1 MLPGCNA
8 SPYRGWYGALLPPI
22 AGSCIAGLTFS
33 CSVCCFSLS
42 TSLPVALFFV
52 ALAGGGMMAQIA
64 AKNTYVQTHVEDHMR
79 SRVISY
85 YVMAFQ
91 GMLPIGNLLTGTI
104 VHQLGAKHTVTMQ
117 SIAGAVCVALF
128 TYYSRSVRQD
138 TPHRSAEA
146 IP

>member
-1 MLPGCNA
+1 M
-8 SPYRGWYGALLPPI
+8 SKSWSLL
-22 AGSCIAGLTFS
+22 
-33 CSVCCFSLS
+33 
-42 TSLPVALFFV
+42 VALFFV
-52 ALAGGGMMAQIA
+52 AVAGGGMMAQIA
-64 AKNTYVQTHVEDHMR
+64 ATNTYVQTHVEDRMR

-104 VHQLGAKHTVTMQ
+104 AHQLGAKHTVTMQ

-128 TYYSRSVRQD
+128 AYYTRSVRQD